1 MVYGVC
7 HLLVRMHTASSRSR
21 RLRELCG
28 KRRCEMSE
36 ATAVES
42 FGLLIQI
49 FSGALGSAAPGSSPS
64 ASINVRHASCC
75 SGVYWSLGI
84 SANRPT
90 VGCAC
95 DTSVFL
101 VCDLSCSG
109 NAVVCFIG
117 LSFLHLG
124 ELRTL
129 PCNGNHCANVKLV
142 NLGSLTSIRV
152 ASFRNVCEISEL
164 SSGIHSEGIEMRSA
178 EGFVV
183 SNCFFTESAI
193 WVSTPLS
200 NAVYQKGA
208 F

>member
-64 ASINVRHASCC
+64 AAINVRYASCC

-117 LSFLHLG
+117 LSFP
-124 ELRTL
+124 TL
-129 PCNGNHCANVKLV
+129 MNYAHPCNGNRRANVKFLK
-142 NLGSLTSIRV
+142 LGSLTSIRV
-152 ASFRNVCEISEL
+152 ASFRNVCEISEPC
-164 SSGIHSEGIEMRSA
+164 SGIRS
-178 EGFVV
+178 GRYL
-183 SNCFFTESAI
+183 N
-193 WVSTPLS
+193 
-200 NAVYQKGA
+200 
-208 F
+208 

>member
-49 FSGALGSAAPGSSPS
+49 FSGALGSSAPGSSPS

-84 SANRPT
+84 SAKRPT

-95 DTSVFL
+95 DTAVFASVLIFDTS
-101 VCDLSCSG
+101 V
-109 NAVVCFIG
+109 
-117 LSFLHLG
+117 
-124 ELRTL
+124 
-129 PCNGNHCANVKLV
+129 VKLRD
-142 NLGSLTSIRV
+142 SLR
-152 ASFRNVCEISEL
+152 
-164 SSGIHSEGIEMRSA
+164 
-178 EGFVV
+178 
-183 SNCFFTESAI
+183 
-193 WVSTPLS
+193 
-200 NAVYQKGA
+200 
-208 F
+208 